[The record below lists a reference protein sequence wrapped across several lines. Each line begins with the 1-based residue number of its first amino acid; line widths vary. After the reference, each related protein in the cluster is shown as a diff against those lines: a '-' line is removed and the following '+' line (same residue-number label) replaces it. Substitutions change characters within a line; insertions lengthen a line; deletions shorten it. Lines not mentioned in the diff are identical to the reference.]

1 MLSRVG
7 GHVEFLANIALS
19 IEFPVRAR
27 TNRWISPSAAITI
40 EVRPGMLL
48 ASSAS
53 FGEVSDIAA
62 MLEQWELANFKP
74 EHQCVVLNTPWG
86 RGIP

>member
-1 MLSRVG
+1 
-7 GHVEFLANIALS
+7 
-19 IEFPVRAR
+19 
-27 TNRWISPSAAITI
+27 
-40 EVRPGMLL
+40 MLL